1 MENEF
6 FHGLGLSWDDVLLE
20 ADSTSLLNWP
30 TKGSGSETSLDVVPS
45 PSMRATEGLSVLNLS
60 AAGEFFSLRKSWS
73 DLRLCAFRII
83 YAILA
88 GLFHAKSDFLAGF
101 V

>member
-1 MENEF
+1 VENEF
-6 FHGLGLSWDDVLLE
+6 FHGLGLSWDDVLMG
-20 ADSTSLLNWP
+20 ADSMSLLNWP
-30 TKGSGSETSLDVVPS
+30 TKGSGSETSLDAVPA
-45 PSMRATEGLSVLNLS
+45 PSMRTTEGLSTLNLS

-73 DLRLCAFRII
+73 DLRPCAFRII

-88 GLFHAKSDFLAGF
+88 GCFHIISAILAGF